1 MKFDLVILI
10 PCYNEYSRLK
20 TEAFT
25 NFAAIN
31 PNCALMFCND
41 GSTDQT
47 LQKLED
53 IKAKSSGNIFIF
65 DSKENFGKAEIIRKG
80 VHYCYH
86 IDTDFEKIA
95 YLDADLSTSLEECHE
110 ISKLV
115 YDEVLLAFG
124 SRVSKIDNHIDR
136 KLYRHILG
144 RIIATFISN
153 ALGIAVYDTQ
163 CGCKIFNGNLAK
175 KVFNEPFISKWLFDV
190 ELFFRM
196 IKIHGKQQLKNI
208 CREVPLY
215 EWVDVDGSKVSF
227 SYGLKLWYDLFLI
240 NKKYK

>member
-1 MKFDLVILI
+1 MINQIDL
-10 PCYNEYSRLK
+10 
-20 TEAFT
+20 
-25 NFAAIN
+25 
-31 PNCALMFCND
+31 
-41 GSTDQT
+41 
-47 LQKLED
+47 KL
-53 IKAKSSGNIFIF
+53 S
-65 DSKENFGKAEIIRKG
+65 
-80 VHYCYH
+80 
-86 IDTDFEKIA
+86 
-95 YLDADLSTSLEECHE
+95 
-110 ISKLV
+110 
-115 YDEVLLAFG
+115 
-124 SRVSKIDNHIDR
+124 
-136 KLYRHILG
+136 RHILG

-240 NKKYK
+240 NKKYKWKASIIK

>member
-1 MKFDLVILI
+1 MKFDLVIII

-53 IKAKSSGNIFIF
+53 IKAKSSGNILFSIQKKISEKQKSLEKAFIT
-65 DSKENFGKAEIIRKG
+65 AIISIPILRKLLIWMPI
-80 VHYCYH
+80 Y
-86 IDTDFEKIA
+86 
-95 YLDADLSTSLEECHE
+95 STSLEECHE

-115 YDEVLLAFG
+115 NDEVLLAFG

-144 RIIATFISN
+144 
-153 ALGIAVYDTQ
+153 
-163 CGCKIFNGNLAK
+163 
-175 KVFNEPFISKWLFDV
+175 
-190 ELFFRM
+190 
-196 IKIHGKQQLKNI
+196 KNY
-208 CREVPLY
+208 CY
-215 EWVDVDGSKVSF
+215 F
-227 SYGLKLWYDLFLI
+227 YF
-240 NKKYK
+240 